1 MISIGLDR
9 ANTDASAVVVTY
21 LNGTGKYKR
30 LERLKCNYAVKFMDD
45 STNFL

>member
-30 LERLKCNYAVKFMDD
+30 LKCNYAVKFMDD